1 MCVFCAAC
9 QQRVWKHTREREREK
24 ASQRERVS
32 CFPPEIKIL
41 AKRQPFPSVVVSLL
55 AAPHTRQGPHRHT
68 RTHPS
73 PHPLTPSRPRRRR
86 SAPHPQIGGAG
97 RSGWRPRPPPPPGR
111 EPPAWRRGGR
121 PGCPG
126 RRPPSR
132 RGRTRCAI
140 EGNGRERETGG
151 VRKKR
156 GSSPGERRR
165 LSPQPAVSS
174 LSARTLSLSL
184 SLARPTHP
192 WHALFSPP
200 VPPPPPYCP
209 PLPAPFPKAPRAG
222 GLDLRVAQLLHG
234 HHPHPFHGLPEGRVG
249 GGWGGPAAA
258 AGGRR
263 AGVEVVG
270 HPAPFFQAAD
280 GADERDDG

>member
-174 LSARTLSLSL
+174 LSAGTLSLSL

-200 VPPPPPYCP
+200 RPPSTPLLPPPPRTVPAGAARGRPRSARRSAP
-209 PLPAPFPKAPRAG
+209 PWPPPASLSWPSGRT
-222 GLDLRVAQLLHG
+222 RRR
-234 HHPHPFHGLPEGRVG
+234 RVG
-249 GGWGGPAAA
+249 RTGRRGGRSARRCR
-258 AGGRR
+258 GRR
-263 AGVEVVG
+263 APSPVLPGCG
-270 HPAPFFQAAD
+270 WS
-280 GADERDDG
+280 